1 MKISQDLFVTQIG
14 GEYMAVPVG
23 EAAERLHSV
32 IRLNA
37 SAAFIIDCLRT
48 ETTEAEIVEK
58 MLARYEAERGE
69 IASGVEETLRQMREI
84 GMLEE

>member
-1 MKISQDLFVTQIG
+1 
-14 GEYMAVPVG
+14 MAVPVG
-23 EAAERLHSV
+23 EAAERLHGV

-58 MLARYEAERGE
+58 MLARYEAKRGE
-69 IASGVEETLRQMREI
+69 VASGVEETLRQLREI